1 MDNTFAKNSKH
12 NAEKMK
18 EEQRNMKQGLTTRL
32 NAYKERIGKLCDRL
46 EDLTEDLS
54 VLYDDVSE
62 EAAKQG
68 FVKVQS
74 AGAQKKVSQIAEELR
89 KQGVPGF
96 EPMKEKPVGNDF
108 RSLLS
113 KIRNMEQK
121 NSAEVTYYL
130 VVNDDLVLPIDV
142 ITEEDDDEY

>member
-1 MDNTFAKNSKH
+1 MDNTFVKNSKH

-18 EEQRNMKQGLTTRL
+18 EEQRNMKQGMTTRL

-74 AGAQKKVSQIAEELR
+74 AGAQKKASQIAEELR
-89 KQGVPGF
+89 KKGVPGF
-96 EPMKEKPVGNDF
+96 GQKKEKPVGNDF

-130 VVNDDLVLPIDV
+130 VVNDDLVFPIDV

>member
-12 NAEKMK
+12 NAEKKK
-18 EEQRNMKQGLTTRL
+18 EEQSNMKQGMTTRL

-74 AGAQKKVSQIAEELR
+74 AGAQKKASQIAEELR
-89 KQGVPGF
+89 KKGVPGF
-96 EPMKEKPVGNDF
+96 GSKKETKRV
-108 RSLLS
+108 RTSM
-113 KIRNMEQK
+113 RK
-121 NSAEVTYYL
+121 NSCRRFSTAIVAARLLITGRL
-130 VVNDDLVLPIDV
+130 MRVIFVNASSPNSSPCRRL
-142 ITEEDDDEY
+142 

>member
-12 NAEKMK
+12 NAEKKK
-18 EEQRNMKQGLTTRL
+18 EQQRNMKQGMTTRL

-62 EAAKQG
+62 EAAKQE
-68 FVKVQS
+68 FVKVQG
-74 AGAQKKVSQIAEELR
+74 AGAQKKVSRIAGELR
-89 KQGVPGF
+89 SKGVPGF
-96 EPMKEKPVGNDF
+96 GPKKEKEPGSDF
-108 RSLLS
+108 RSLLQ

-121 NSAEVTYYL
+121 NIPEVTYLL

-142 ITEEDDDEY
+142 ITEEVDDEY

>member
-1 MDNTFAKNSKH
+1 MDNKFAKNSKH

-18 EEQRNMKQGLTTRL
+18 EEQRNMKQGMTTRL

-62 EAAKQG
+62 EAAKQD

-89 KQGVPGF
+89 KKGVPGF
-96 EPMKEKPVGNDF
+96 EPMKEKPAGNDF

-121 NSAEVTYYL
+121 NIPEVTYLL
-130 VVNDDLVLPIDV
+130 VVNDDLELPIDV